1 MDDVPASGPPRRRV
15 EITVSFRTL
24 AFVLAVV
31 GLAFALASIGSALLL
46 LFVALFLSIVLDPL
60 VTGFE
65 RRLRAPRGL
74 AATVVVLGVVALV
87 GLLVATVAVPLI
99 DAVRDLVRDL
109 PNIVSTI
116 RRSDLF
122 RSLDERFDLGAQ
134 LQRRAG
140 DLAARVPSAAVDVVG
155 IGGAVATA
163 LFGTF
168 AAIFLTLYLLIDLP
182 RLEGALHSVLRPE
195 TSARVGSLRAQ
206 ITSTVSRYALGA
218 VAIAII
224 AGSVEGT
231 AAWLLGAPFPLALAV
246 LAGLLDLVPQVG
258 ATIGGAILVLATLT
272 QGVLPAL
279 VMLAVVVAYQQ
290 LENYALQPA
299 IQGRTAD
306 VSGFFVVGSVV
317 VGAALLGVLGAL
329 VAVPLT
335 AAIQIVV
342 RELTAER
349 RARMAALRA
358 EASSPGAR
366 AAPRAPGSASARR
379 P

>member
-1 MDDVPASGPPRRRV
+1 MAGAPDTEPTRRRV

-24 AFVLAVV
+24 AFVLAVLA
-31 GLAFALASIGSALLL
+31 LAFALASIGSALLL
-46 LFVALFLSIVLDPL
+46 LFVALFLSLVLDPL
-60 VTGFE
+60 VRAVE
-65 RRLRAPRGL
+65 RKLHAPRGL
-74 AATVVVLGVVALV
+74 AATVVVLVVAALF
-87 GLLVATVAVPLI
+87 GLLLVTVAVPLV

-109 PNIVSTI
+109 PNIVASI
-116 RRSDLF
+116 RRSDAF
-122 RSLDERFDLGAQ
+122 RSLDRRFDLGDQ

-140 DLAARVPSAAVDVVG
+140 ELAARVPSAAVDVVG

-163 LFGTF
+163 LFQTF
-168 AAIFLTLYLLIDLP
+168 AAVFLTLYLLIDLP
-182 RLEGALHSVLRPE
+182 RLERALHSVLRPD
-195 TSARVGSLRAQ
+195 TSARVASLREE
-206 ITSTVSRYALGA
+206 ITSTISRYALGA
-218 VAIAII
+218 VAIAIV
-224 AGSVEGT
+224 AGTVEGT
-231 AAWLLGAPFPLALAV
+231 AAWLLGAPVPLALAL

-272 QGVLPAL
+272 QGVVPAL

-306 VSGFFVVGSVV
+306 VSGFFIVGSVI
-317 VGAALLGVLGAL
+317 VGAAFLGVLGAL

-358 EASSPGAR
+358 GSAAGR
-366 AAPRAPGSASARR
+366 AAPRAP
-379 P
+379 